1 MSRSDVFFARCIEI
15 LEGKLK
21 KKSKKETG
29 KT

>member
-21 KKSKKETG
+21 KKSLEARPE
-29 KT
+29 